1 MLLALFAI
9 SIFLRTRIERNTV
22 KSATKQCSQ
31 WIGFRRQGPRNS
43 ARDKLLVFPPRLSSL
58 PPPSLVLHLSHGGRF
73 RVSADTPSS
82 SAVALLTISLPALDS
97 SLPSSL
103 FQSSLVRIIVYAVH
117 IGLRSLGTPSQL
129 RLISEGLDHLTE
141 SSVIDL
147 TVSS

>member
-1 MLLALFAI
+1 
-9 SIFLRTRIERNTV
+9 
-22 KSATKQCSQ
+22 
-31 WIGFRRQGPRNS
+31 
-43 ARDKLLVFPPRLSSL
+43 
-58 PPPSLVLHLSHGGRF
+58 
-73 RVSADTPSS
+73 VSADTPSS

-147 TVSS
+147 MVS